1 MNFKEKS
8 YQHWQKEEMEFVE
21 KITEAQMLPQ
31 KKRNREESDYNYKIQ
46 QARRRQMDEY
56 ENKKRTQEMEIAS
69 LQE

>member
-1 MNFKEKS
+1 M
-8 YQHWQKEEMEFVE
+8 E